1 MKTFTQITK
10 FIIIFSIALLIYG
23 CPVFKS
29 IKYPKTVYL
38 GDTVSVHVNI
48 DLMGITT
55 YDVATLQI
63 FLPEGWQLTDTVIK
77 LNGLSN
83 STATFTKDSNNGD
96 TCLST
101 QVSDEIIS
109 DNVLFNLELLNTKS
123 TASVDTFQ
131 ISFSDEMIFQCDQ
144 KFAIRSITDE
154 NVPTQLIYNND
165 TLEWN
170 IPKNNT
176 NTKGYL
182 VTDNADSWF
191 TTGTKVSVDPG
202 SELHRYSVS
211 AVTNNDQE
219 YALND
224 TVFIFHGD
232 SLFVSESGNDSD
244 PGTETNPL
252 KSLALALDV
261 IDEDYAL
268 SKDKSIRLL
277 DGTYILESGVQL
289 RDRVSLIG
297 NGPQNSIISCT
308 SDSVAISSP
317 NLNIGFSLEN
327 LSIYAQQNEVILD
340 FVSYYFDVPEIR
352 LSHVQLYNAGHT
364 SNGLRTNFAKL
375 ILDHIVVADMDS
387 IGVEGAT
394 IQVNNS
400 VFVENNIGIYSAMS
414 ELVFVNDKIVNSIFF
429 ENQKS
434 IYPYHGTTEWGYGI
448 FIDNTIIEP
457 GWLNNGKGNFYND
470 PLFIDDPNYPYLLDP
485 NSPAVDA
492 AIDSAK
498 YNDPASLENEL
509 LAEFPAR
516 GTIRGDL
523 GIYGGGGTDFVSN
536 LVSHRVYEEMDI
548 YPNPTDNILMVRW
561 PNNKEPVNL
570 WLTNASG
577 KRLKLLHQN
586 NQIDLSN
593 YVSGFYFLFVEIDGK
608 YYRSK
613 IIKN

>member
-48 DLMGITT
+48 DLMGITS
-55 YDVATLQI
+55 YSDATLQI

-77 LNGLSN
+77 LDGLDN
-83 STATFTKDSNNGD
+83 SMATLTKDSNNGD
-96 TCLST
+96 TCWSA
-101 QVSDEIIS
+101 QISDEITS
-109 DNVLFNLELLNTKS
+109 DNVLFDLELVNTKS

-131 ISFSDEMIFQCDQ
+131 ISFSHEIMYQCDQ
-144 KFAIRSITDE
+144 KFTIRSITDE

-165 TLEWN
+165 TLEWQ
-170 IPKNNT
+170 IPKNNS

-191 TTGTKVSVDPG
+191 TSSTKVYVDSG

-232 SLFVSESGNDSD
+232 SLFVSESGNDSNL
-244 PGTETNPL
+244 GTETSPL

-261 IDEDYAL
+261 IDEDCTL

-277 DGTYILESGVQL
+277 DGTYILEAGVQL

-308 SDSVAISSP
+308 SDSVAINSP

-327 LSIYAQQNEVILD
+327 LSIYALQNEAILD
-340 FVSYYFDVPEIR
+340 FGSYYFDETEIR
-352 LSHVQLYNAGHT
+352 LRNVQLYNTGNT
-364 SNGLRTNFAKL
+364 SYGLRAIFATL
-375 ILDHIVVADMDS
+375 TLDHIVVAGMDS
-387 IGVEGAT
+387 TGVVGLN
-394 IQVNNS
+394 IQMNNS
-400 VFVENNIGIYSAMS
+400 VFVENNIGLYSTIS
-414 ELVFVNDKIVNSIFF
+414 ELVFGSARIVNSIFF

-434 IYPYHGTTEWGYGI
+434 ISSYYAPNVYGI
-448 FIDNTIIEP
+448 SIDNTIIQPE
-457 GWLNNGKGNFYND
+457 WLNNGKGNFYND

-485 NSPAVDA
+485 TSPAVDA

-509 LAEFPAR
+509 LAKFPAR

-523 GIYGGGGTDFVSN
+523 GIYGGGGTDVVSN
-536 LVSHRVYEEMDI
+536 LVSYRVYEDLDI
-548 YPNPTDNILMVRW
+548 YPNPTDDILMVRW

-570 WLTNASG
+570 
-577 KRLKLLHQN
+577 Q
-586 NQIDLSN
+586 
-593 YVSGFYFLFVEIDGK
+593 
-608 YYRSK
+608 
-613 IIKN
+613 